1 MLRHAI
7 LNFLYELIWKLLLVK
22 LSIVVVKV
30 LINGLIYFIFV
41 VLTEFYKSL
50 QHRILKGG
58 QLRLKL
64 KARTRNTILF
74 QIMTE

>member
-1 MLRHAI
+1 
-7 LNFLYELIWKLLLVK
+7 
-22 LSIVVVKV
+22 VVVKV